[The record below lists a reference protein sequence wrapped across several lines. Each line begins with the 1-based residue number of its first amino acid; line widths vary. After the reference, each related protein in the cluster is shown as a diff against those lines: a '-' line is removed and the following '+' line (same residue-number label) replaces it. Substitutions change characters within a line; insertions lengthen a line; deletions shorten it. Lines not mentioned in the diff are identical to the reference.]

1 MAESKGHM
9 RGHMETK
16 KNGNKQHPHT
26 HIKKF
31 SIVKAG
37 FPREGRAVGR
47 HEDAEK
53 GAHWVNSQNIS
64 SVEQ

>member
-1 MAESKGHM
+1 MKLELGDPPS
-9 RGHMETK
+9 RTP
-16 KNGNKQHPHT
+16 HPHT

-37 FPREGRAVGR
+37 FPREGRDVGR